1 MICRL
6 WKKKISALSRSSL
19 MGNIMTAFGGVFRE
33 FALAVMEKLGFEVP
47 AEPFGP
53 LAENWTR
60 DKLNFT
66 MESEVEKTYWKNAL
80 AMLKR
85 ECPQFF

>member
-1 MICRL
+1 
-6 WKKKISALSRSSL
+6 
-19 MGNIMTAFGGVFRE
+19 MTAFGGAFRE

-60 DKLNFT
+60 DKLNFA

-85 ECPQFF
+85 ECPQFFEKRGLNFRLDTSLVCFFDVF

>member
-1 MICRL
+1 MAPVSYTHLDVYKRQ
-6 WKKKISALSRSSL
+6 
-19 MGNIMTAFGGVFRE
+19 
-33 FALAVMEKLGFEVP
+33 
-47 AEPFGP
+47 GP

-85 ECPQFF
+85 ECPQFFENRG